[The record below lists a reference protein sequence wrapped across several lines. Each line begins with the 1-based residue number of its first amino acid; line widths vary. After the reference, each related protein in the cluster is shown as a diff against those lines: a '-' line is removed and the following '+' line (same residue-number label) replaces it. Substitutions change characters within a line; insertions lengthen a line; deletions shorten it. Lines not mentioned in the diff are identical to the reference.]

1 MKFFSCKDTLNF
13 TFLYFIYIIKNIA
26 NLNPKK
32 IIIAGGPGTGKTT
45 IIDELKNRDL
55 TCYDEIS
62 RQVILDARKDGIE
75 QLFLTEPLLFSQ
87 KLLEGRTKQYKD
99 AAKETESIVFLD
111 RGLPD
116 VIAYMDY
123 IGDTYP
129 DHFVETCDSHKY
141 DSIFILSPW
150 QEIFTSDSE
159 RYESFEEAIEIH
171 HHLIKTYERF
181 GYNLIDVPFG
191 TVETRVDFIL
201 KSLNLQ

>member
-13 TFLYFIYIIKNIA
+13 TFLYFIFYIKNTA

-32 IIIAGGPGTGKTT
+32 IVIAGGPGTGKTT
-45 IIDELKNRDL
+45 IIDELKKRSHV
-55 TCYDEIS
+55 CYDEIS
-62 RQVILDARKDGIE
+62 RQITLQARADGIE
-75 QLFLTEPLLFSQ
+75 QLFLTEPLLFSE
-87 KLLEGRTKQYKD
+87 KLLEGRAQQFKE
-99 AAKETESIVFLD
+99 AANEKESNVFLD

-129 DHFVETCDSHKY
+129 NHFVTTCNKHKY
-141 DSIFILSPW
+141 DAIFILAPW

-171 HHLIKTYERF
+171 DHLIKTYRRF
-181 GYNLIDVPFG
+181 GYQLIDVPFG
-191 TVETRVDFIL
+191 NVDTRVNFIL
-201 KSLNLQ
+201 ESLNLR